1 MKNSGKTGNR
11 SGWRV
16 RLVFLALALAL
27 SQGSPLVAGPRM
39 LPEGELPL
47 DVRLLPLKDLNG
59 FFPFEPPASVEEW
72 NERAARVRRQ
82 MQVTL
87 GLWPMPTRTPLNAVI
102 HGRIDCGDHTVE
114 RVFFESMPG
123 FYVTGSLYRPKGKRG
138 RMPGVLSAHGHW
150 ADGRFHDAGQDRV
163 RRDIATGA
171 ERFEEGGRSPLQAR
185 CVQLARMGCVVF
197 HYDMIGYAD
206 SVQISYELAHG
217 FAKQRPEVNRTEGWG
232 LYSPAAESH
241 FQSVMGLQT
250 WNSIRALDFLASLPD
265 VDVDRI
271 GVTGASGGGTQTFV
285 LCALDERPAVSFPA
299 VMVSTA
305 MQGGCVCENACGFRV
320 GTGNVEFAALF
331 APKPMGLTTADDW
344 TREMS
349 SQGYPELR
357 QLYGLLGAGDRVMLH
372 RGEQFGHNFNYV
384 SRGAM
389 YHWFNQ
395 HLGLGWETPI
405 VEEDYRRLTQ
415 EELTVWDEA
424 HPRPAGGVAFEQ
436 SLLRW
441 WAEDTRRQLE
451 SAVSDPDAFRRVVG
465 GAVEVVIGRTLG
477 ELGPDISWQESSRRE
492 RDGHVEVMRLLR
504 NGPFGEELPVVILR
518 PTGWNG
524 QTVIWADVR
533 GKAGLYEPEEG
544 EGEARLRPEIGRL
557 LERGLEVVGVDLLFQ
572 GEFLAEGETKERTR
586 RVQNPRES
594 AAYTLGYNHAL
605 FAQRVHDLLTVTRF
619 LQDRANGKPRIVMV
633 GLAGA
638 GHWVAAARAVAGGA
652 ITGAA
657 IDTGGFR
664 FGAVRDLQ
672 DVNFLPGGARYF
684 DLPGMLALG
693 APGRLWVMGE
703 EGEGLEVVSRVYE
716 AEKAG
721 DQVRMTGWPGVDA
734 GVAWL
739 FGGE

>member
-1 MKNSGKTGNR
+1 M
-11 SGWRV
+11 
-16 RLVFLALALAL
+16 RLGILMLALAM
-27 SQGSPLVAGPRM
+27 SQGSPLMAERRF
-39 LPEGELPL
+39 LPAGELPL

-102 HGRIDCGDHTVE
+102 HGRIDCVDHTVE

-123 FYVTGSLYRPKGKRG
+123 FYVTGSLYRPKDKSG
-138 RMPGVLSAHGHW
+138 RLPGVLSAHGHW
-150 ADGRFHDAGQDRV
+150 ADGRFHDAGPEQV
-163 RRDIATGA
+163 RREIAAGA
-171 ERFEEGGRSPLQAR
+171 ERFEEGGQSPLQAR

-217 FAKQRPEVNRTEGWG
+217 FAKQRPELNRTEGWG

-265 VDVDRI
+265 VDADRI

-285 LCALDERPAVSFPA
+285 LCALDDRPAVSFPA

-357 QLYGLLGAGDRVMLH
+357 RVYELLGAGDRVMLH
-372 RGEQFGHNFNYV
+372 RGEQFGHNYNDP
-384 SRGAM
+384 SRAAM

-395 HLGLGWETPI
+395 HLGLGRETPI
-405 VEEDYRRLTQ
+405 VEEDYRRLTR
-415 EELTVWDEA
+415 EELTVWDQS

-451 SAVSDPDAFRRVVG
+451 SVVTDPDAFRRIVG
-465 GAVEVVIGRTLG
+465 RAVEVVIGRTLD
-477 ELGPDISWQESSRRE
+477 EVGPDRHDISWEEWSRQQ
-492 RDGHVEVMRLLR
+492 RDGHVELMRLLR
-504 NGPFGEELPVVILR
+504 NGPHGEELPVLILR
-518 PTGWNG
+518 PTRWNG
-524 QTVIWADVR
+524 EMVIWADVR
-533 GKAGLYEPEEG
+533 GKAGLYEPREG
-544 EGEARLRPEIGRL
+544 EGEARLRPEIRGM
-557 LERGLEVVGVDLLFQ
+557 LERGVEVVGVDLLFQ
-572 GEFLAEGETKERTR
+572 GEFLAGGESKERTR

-619 LQDRANGKPRIVMV
+619 LQDRADGKPKIVMV

-638 GHWVAAARAVAGGA
+638 GPWVAAARAVAGGA

-664 FGAVRDLQ
+664 FSAVRDLQ

-703 EGEGLEVVSRVYE
+703 EGEGLDVVRRVYE
-716 AEKAG
+716 AEQAG
-721 DQVRMTGWPGVDA
+721 DQVRMSAWPGMEA